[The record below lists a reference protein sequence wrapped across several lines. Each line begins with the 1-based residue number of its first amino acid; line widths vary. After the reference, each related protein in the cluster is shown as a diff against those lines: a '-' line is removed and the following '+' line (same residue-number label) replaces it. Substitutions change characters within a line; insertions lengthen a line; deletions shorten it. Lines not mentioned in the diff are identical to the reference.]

1 MEKVI
6 LEFDSVEEQEDIQSA
21 LNGYKW
27 KLAMGD
33 IDQLLRSTTKYDVSI
48 LEQNKPASEEEYNI
62 AEKLREEIRGIL
74 DDYNLKLD

>member
-1 MEKVI
+1 MGKVI

-62 AEKLREEIRGIL
+62 AEKLREEIRDILNEYNLIL
-74 DDYNLKLD
+74 D

>member
-1 MEKVI
+1 MGKVI

-27 KLAMGD
+27 KLAVWD